1 MMRLSRF
8 PLRMSGLAL
17 LALSPFLAGCES
29 GVASAQQ
36 GASEEESPPVSAPQ
50 PRTEMAGEGLDLVFE
65 REVFNY
71 PDYPRRNP
79 FAPLSGGEGGPRFE
93 ELELRMVIL
102 SDEPGQSVAT
112 LMERT
117 PGARGRAAG
126 PERTYRV
133 RVGDRLGNLRV
144 LAIRLREIDVE
155 VDDFGSRE
163 RRTMGLQRTA
173 PEAEPGDSVPASPPI
188 PPDSV
193 GFTPIEGLGD
203 TE

>member
-1 MMRLSRF
+1 MNGLPMNPLRLSGLFLVALF
-8 PLRMSGLAL
+8 PL
-17 LALSPFLAGCES
+17 LSGCES

-36 GASEEESPPVSAPQ
+36 DSGGEENPAEQAPQ
-50 PRTEMAGEGLDLVFE
+50 PRSGPAGEGLDLVFE
-65 REVFNY
+65 REIFNY

-112 LMERT
+112 LVERT
-117 PGARGRAAG
+117 TGARSRAAG
-126 PERTYRV
+126 AERTYRV

-155 VDDFGSRE
+155 VDDFGTRE

-188 PPDSV
+188 TPDSV
-193 GFTPIEGLGD
+193 GFTPIQGLGD